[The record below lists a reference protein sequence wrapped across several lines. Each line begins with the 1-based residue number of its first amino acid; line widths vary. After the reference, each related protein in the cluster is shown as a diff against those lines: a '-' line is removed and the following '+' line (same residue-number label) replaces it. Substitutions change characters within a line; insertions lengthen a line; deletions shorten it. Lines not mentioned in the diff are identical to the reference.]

1 MYTDVY
7 RKRFSEILSRQIKVK
22 FLRMP
27 SAAFIAKE
35 YNLYAYN
42 TGPVSR
48 ETVRKWINGVNVPT
62 LDKLIFLRQWLNL
75 DMNELFSD
83 IV

>member
-1 MYTDVY
+1 
-7 RKRFSEILSRQIKVK
+7 
-22 FLRMP
+22 MP
-27 SAAFIAKE
+27 SAGFIAKE

-48 ETVRKWINGVNVPT
+48 ETIRKWLNGINFPT
-62 LDKLIFLRQWLNL
+62 LDKLIFLRQWLDL